1 MFDRGVLKKWWGPA
15 CLVIVLVLAGTDGD
29 AATDRTVMRLNVLGS
44 AEAGKKNLA
53 TSRQDAVQNA
63 LDTAVGQAVIEMLSA
78 ETVVQQFQLI
88 AGGILAK
95 PENYVKNYRVLTESV
110 SGNAVKT
117 LVQVDVAADRL
128 EQDLVQAGVVVS
140 GADVPQTTF
149 TVVVEGTGGKIAS
162 FVRLRTAMASLSGVK
177 ELAMTEMSPDGAVM
191 SVDYQGNT
199 RSLADAL
206 LQQTFDGFG
215 IDIVEVTADTVRVR
229 LKP

>member
-1 MFDRGVLKKWWGPA
+1 
-15 CLVIVLVLAGTDGD
+15 
-29 AATDRTVMRLNVLGS
+29 
-44 AEAGKKNLA
+44 
-53 TSRQDAVQNA
+53 
-63 LDTAVGQAVIEMLSA
+63 
-78 ETVVQQFQLI
+78 
-88 AGGILAK
+88 
-95 PENYVKNYRVLTESV
+95 V